1 MLCSV
6 VSKAADKFKRAS
18 RETFSAS
25 KEERTINCFQ
35 KCSFDVMSG
44 SISRLKATV
53 EIFCREMFKE
63 LRKKQKQNSMIMET
77 NERLERGRRFFN
89 LLGQEGFLRRGVT
102 GAV

>member
-63 LRKKQKQNSMIMET
+63 LRKNKNKNFNDHGNKRKIR
-77 NERLERGRRFFN
+77 ERTEVL
-89 LLGQEGFLRRGVT
+89 
-102 GAV
+102 

>member
-44 SISRLKATV
+44 SISRLKATEEV
-53 EIFCREMFKE
+53 FCREMFKE
-63 LRKKQKQNSMIMET
+63 LRKKKKMKKK
-77 NERLERGRRFFN
+77 FN
-89 LLGQEGFLRRGVT
+89 DHGNKRKIRDRTEVL
-102 GAV
+102 